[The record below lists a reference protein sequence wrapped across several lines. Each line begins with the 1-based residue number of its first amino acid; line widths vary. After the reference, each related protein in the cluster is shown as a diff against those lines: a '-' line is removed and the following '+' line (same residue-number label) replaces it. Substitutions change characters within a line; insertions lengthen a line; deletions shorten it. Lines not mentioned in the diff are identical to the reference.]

1 MAPLQLFGINP
12 LAELVLIFGF
22 LVLTIGIGTY
32 LGVLM
37 ALQSFFGESTWEDVS
52 TPDTN

>member
-12 LAELVLIFGF
+12 LAELVLVFVF

-37 ALQSFFGESTWEDVS
+37 ALQSFFGESTWKDVS
-52 TPDTN
+52 APETN